1 MDYPGEP
8 DLITQVLKSEEH
20 FLAAVMGRCDYES
33 MVRDADG
40 GRGAHVKE
48 CGLLLEDR
56 KCEQTYSSLK
66 FQERNVVLI
75 TP

>member
-20 FLAAVMGRCDYES
+20 FLAVVMGGRCDYES

-40 GRGAHVKE
+40 GRGSHVEE
-48 CGLLLEDR
+48 CG
-56 KCEQTYSSLK
+56 
-66 FQERNVVLI
+66 
-75 TP
+75 

>member
-48 CGLLLEDR
+48 CG
-56 KCEQTYSSLK
+56 
-66 FQERNVVLI
+66 
-75 TP
+75 